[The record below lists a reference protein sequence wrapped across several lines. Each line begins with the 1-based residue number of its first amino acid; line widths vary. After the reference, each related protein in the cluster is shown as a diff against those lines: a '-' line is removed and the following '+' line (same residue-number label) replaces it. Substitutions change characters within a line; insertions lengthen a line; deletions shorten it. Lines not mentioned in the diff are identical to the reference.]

1 MNKFWLF
8 NCVFFCWGW
17 STSLAHFI
25 QADEYAIR
33 NQIII
38 RLHQTITESN
48 FQLPKDTK
56 LKATLSNQLNI
67 YLLEKQID
75 FTHDD
80 LSFLSNQNAV
90 MLLQYNHK
98 VSQRSAPN
106 DPLFGEQW
114 HLQNTG
120 QQSGLSGADI
130 QATDAWD
137 LLPNITTA
145 LGDTIVIAIIEDPM
159 DLFHE
164 DINYFFNHN
173 EIDSNAIDD
182 DSNGY
187 IDDFRGWNAF
197 NNTGN
202 PYNGFIAHG
211 IHVIGTA
218 AAIANNSIGVS
229 GVAPAFKVMPI
240 AGSTSDEA
248 TVVIAYDYVLA
259 MRKLYDA
266 TNGTKGAFIVSTN
279 ASFGVGSFGANPID
293 YPIWCSMYDS
303 LGKRGILSA
312 VASPNSNVNVDDV
325 NDVPSACSSDFMV
338 SVTATNRQ
346 DNKVTSAAFGINTI
360 DIGAPGTSIYATYP
374 TVSNSYGLSSG
385 TSMSTPQVSAS
396 MAAMYAV
403 ACSQFIAAYKAKP
416 DSMALVMKNFL
427 LKGTERINGMNNR
440 VSSNGRL
447 NLYRAFR
454 NVQSFDCSSCNFDV
468 EIVKTEIDCADSTSG
483 AISVNSS
490 SPLQYSWSTG
500 DTTASISSLGEGEYS
515 LTISNGSCTQ
525 THYFFFDK
533 PQPIIVSGITIIPI
547 SGSNPG
553 NFIINANA
561 GNDQL
566 LFALDSGAFQTLAT
580 FASFD
585 YGLHH
590 LYIKNQY
597 GCVLDTTV
605 FLGFYNGVGE
615 LPLATVVS
623 IYPNPASGKAIIDF
637 AIVEGEKEISIVD
650 LQGRKIADTISTN
663 EMKYNLDLADIKTGV
678 YFVKINT
685 NRGELVKR
693 LSAVE

>member
-8 NCVFFCWGW
+8 KCVFFCWGW
-17 STSLAHFI
+17 STSFAQLIH
-25 QADEYAIR
+25 ADEYAIK
-33 NQIII
+33 NQLIL
-38 RLHQTITESN
+38 RLHQHISESTL
-48 FQLPKDTK
+48 QLPADTK
-56 LKATLSNQLNI
+56 VKTTLSNQLQI
-67 YLLEKQID
+67 YLLEKKTD
-75 FTHDD
+75 FTNDD
-80 LSFLSNQNAV
+80 LLYLSNQKAV
-90 MLLQYNHK
+90 MMLQYNHRI
-98 VSQRSAPN
+98 SQRSVPN

-120 QQSGLSGADI
+120 QQSGLPGADI

-159 DLFHE
+159 DLYHE

-173 EIDSNAIDD
+173 EIDTNGIDD

-197 NNTGN
+197 NSTGN
-202 PYNGFIAHG
+202 PYNGFITHG

-218 AAIANNSIGVS
+218 AAIANNSMGVS

-240 AGSTSDEA
+240 AGSTGDEA
-248 TVVIAYDYVLA
+248 VVVIAYDYILA

-266 TNGTKGAFIVSTN
+266 TNGAQGAFIVSSN
-279 ASFGVGSFGANPID
+279 ASFGVGSFGANPVD

-346 DNKVTSAAFGINTI
+346 DNKVTGAAFGKNTI

-374 TVSNSYGLSSG
+374 TISNSYGWSSG
-385 TSMSTPQVSAS
+385 TSMATPQVSAS
-396 MAAMYAV
+396 IASMYAV
-403 ACSQFIAAYKAKP
+403 ACSQFVTAYKAKP
-416 DSMALVMKNFL
+416 DSMALEMKQFL
-427 LKGTERINGMNNR
+427 LRGVERTNGMNNR

-454 NVQSFDCSSCNFDV
+454 NVQSFDCASCLFDV
-468 EIVKTEIDCADSTSG
+468 EIIKTEINCADSSTG
-483 AISVNSS
+483 AIAINSL

-500 DTTASISSLGEGEYS
+500 DTTASISSLGVGEYS
-515 LTISNGSCTQ
+515 LTISDGSCSQ
-525 THYFFFDK
+525 TRYFFFDR
-533 PQPIIVSGITIIPI
+533 PQPISITGITIIPI

-553 NFIINANA
+553 NFIVNASA

-566 LFALDSGAFQTLAT
+566 LFALDSGAYQSLAT
-580 FASFD
+580 FTSFD
-585 YGLHH
+585 YGVHR
-590 LYIKNQY
+590 LYIKNEY
-597 GCVLDTTV
+597 GCVIDTTV
-605 FLGFYNGVGE
+605 FLGFYTGLGD
-615 LPLATVVS
+615 LPLASIVS
-623 IYPNPASGKAIIDF
+623 LYPNPASENAIIDF
-637 AIVEGEKEISIVD
+637 AIIEGEKQISIYD
-650 LQGRKIADTISTN
+650 LQGRRIGDTITT
-663 EMKYNLDLADIKTGV
+663 EELKHQLDLSNLQTGIYVIKIQTQ
-678 YFVKINT
+678 K
-685 NRGELVKR
+685 GELIKR
-693 LSAVE
+693 LSVVK